1 VLRRR
6 QRGKA
11 TSTPVPNLSIQ
22 PQTIPL
28 EYLEGS
34 LIHLS
39 LKRKATDILGA
50 PSKQAIKI
58 EKIAPYYS
66 KSIQEHQDF
75 RNSLKLAF
83 RLKRN
88 GFMDKDTKVTFIIQ
102 YIKGTN
108 RTL

>member
-1 VLRRR
+1 MHSSLK
-6 QRGKA
+6 QKA
-11 TSTPVPNLSIQ
+11 TNT
-22 PQTIPL
+22 
-28 EYLEGS
+28 
-34 LIHLS
+34 
-39 LKRKATDILGA
+39 LGA
-50 PSKQAIKI
+50 PSKRAIKI

-83 RLKRN
+83 RLEHN
-88 GFMDKDTKVTFIIQ
+88 GFMDKNTKVTFTIQ